1 MQKMSSSTSSKM
13 FEADVIETSADSP
26 LLDVGTEDEIES
38 RGDDI
43 EDIES
48 STRMMVQETTNSES
62 KIYKKGKN
70 LEKAVSSNYW
80 HFFLF
85 LGHFVTTSSEAEE
98 NSLPATFQ
106 GQSKLGFSIA
116 QIMGFMGNN
125 SGGIGGGSTKSQ
137 SVEDKEIK
145 TKEEDMKRPQQ
156 THFEMASNHGA
167 NTVTAEHSQQQPLPL
182 MPKPWRPQPFRDYGI
197 SHSSQPK

>member
-1 MQKMSSSTSSKM
+1 MYHQ
-13 FEADVIETSADSP
+13 
-26 LLDVGTEDEIES
+26 
-38 RGDDI
+38 
-43 EDIES
+43 
-48 STRMMVQETTNSES
+48 N
-62 KIYKKGKN
+62 
-70 LEKAVSSNYW
+70 W
-80 HFFLF
+80 HFFPF
-85 LGHFVTTSSEAEE
+85 LGHFVTTSSETEE

-156 THFEMASNHGA
+156 THFEMTSNHGA
-167 NTVTAEHSQQQPLPL
+167 NTVAAEHSQQQPLPL
-182 MPKPWRPQPFRDYGI
+182 MPKLWRPQPFRDYGI

>member
-1 MQKMSSSTSSKM
+1 MTSFSAKMSSTTVSSKM
-13 FEADVIETSADSP
+13 EADSP
-26 LLDVGTEDEIES
+26 PPSLEAGTEDEVES
-38 RGDDI
+38 RDE
-43 EDIES
+43 EDES
-48 STRMMVQETTNSES
+48 SRSEET
-62 KIYKKGKN
+62 
-70 LEKAVSSNYW
+70 
-80 HFFLF
+80 
-85 LGHFVTTSSEAEE
+85 
-98 NSLPATFQ
+98 LPTFQ

-167 NTVTAEHSQQQPLPL
+167 NTVAAEHSQQQPLPL
-182 MPKPWRPQPFRDYGI
+182 MPKLWRPQPFRDYGI
-197 SHSSQPK
+197 SHSSQPKYVMVLFSEKLWSHK